1 MSRRSLHD
9 LLGRPVRGTH
19 DQHLGRIADVIVR
32 LSGHD
37 HPAVTGLVADVGGHR
52 LFLPAEEVVDWSAT
66 DLTLRGDRLDLRPF
80 ARRDGEVLLRED
92 ILGHRLID
100 IPAAALVTAWDLEL
114 AVTPAAAA
122 LVGVDVRPRAWWR
135 RALGRLRPGPVPV
148 TDDVGTRCR
157 DWVAFEAL
165 IGHAPSVL
173 ARTPLDRLRD
183 LKAPQLADLLEEA
196 SRSEQAEL
204 LDRVH
209 ADPELE
215 ADVFEELEEDD
226 QSRLFRDRADGDVAA
241 VLARMNADDATD
253 ALMDLPQERRRRV
266 LDLLPAPRRAKVVA
280 LLGYNPTSAG
290 GLMIPDHLAV
300 AASTAVAVAL
310 DRVRASAV
318 QPGVLATVLV
328 LDARDRLCGSVPLVH
343 LVQADPAARMAD
355 VAEADPVRVRA
366 DADVVEVAVL
376 MSDYDLLTL
385 PVVDGDGR
393 VLGVVTVDDA
403 LEAAVPDDWRR
414 RDLPAPGV
422 LPDTERLG
430 APSVSHPTV

>member
-1 MSRRSLHD
+1 
-9 LLGRPVRGTH
+9 
-19 DQHLGRIADVIVR
+19 VIVR
-32 LSGHD
+32 LDGHD
-37 HPAVTGLVADVGGHR
+37 HPPVTGLVADVGGHR

-66 DLTLRGDRLDLRPF
+66 DLTLRGDRLDLRAF
-80 ARRDGEVLLRED
+80 ARREGEVLLRED

-114 AVTPAAAA
+114 AVTSSAAT

-135 RALGRLRPGPVPV
+135 RALGRLLPGPVPV
-148 TDDVGTRCR
+148 TDDERGCR

-165 IGHAPSVL
+165 IGHAPSIL

-226 QSRLFRDRADGDVAA
+226 QSRLFRDRADDDVAG

-266 LDLLPAPRRAKVVA
+266 LDLLPPPRRAKVVA

-300 AASTAVAVAL
+300 SASTTVAEVL
-310 DRVRASAV
+310 DRVRTSAV
-318 QPGVLATVLV
+318 QPGVLATVLA
-328 LDARDRLCGSVPLVH
+328 LDADDRLCGSVPLVL
-343 LVQADPAARMAD
+343 LVQAAPGACLAD

-366 DADVVEVAVL
+366 DADVVEVALV
-376 MSDYDLLTL
+376 MSDYDLLAL

-403 LEAAVPDDWRR
+403 LEAAVPEDWRR
-414 RDLPAPGV
+414 RELP
-422 LPDTERLG
+422 E
-430 APSVSHPTV
+430 PSV